1 MTNMNKQLLLCAV
14 ASVALLS
21 SCSNDEAHAPASKG
35 SDTLAVN
42 VANLGTK
49 ADAATGVKS
58 LFATSDSIGVFVAG
72 TGYTSVVTS
81 YATADAGTT
90 WAYGAYNTPDYGT
103 TWGKSTGIQLTG
115 NDANVYAVYPARV
128 KLSDNNPTAAST
140 FNVSVPTSDNF
151 TASSATDY
159 MWGTGTKVN
168 SNSVDNSKTTITMK
182 HALSKVSFII
192 NKSATYPAAAS
203 AGKITKIALSSA
215 AGKIVTGGTTVI
227 GTGAFAPATYNTGD
241 LTYAPAS
248 DTYVNAYATTP
259 STNVTASFLAAPMAY
274 SGSDLALSV
283 TIDSKTMTVTN
294 FPVAPDWSGYKDY
307 QYTITVNPTSLVVS
321 SVIISPWTVTTVTPT
336 DQLIAQ

>member
-1 MTNMNKQLLLCAV
+1 MNQQLLLCAV
-14 ASVALLS
+14 ASVAFLS
-21 SCSNDEAHAPASKG
+21 SCSNDDVHAPASKG
-35 SDTLAVN
+35 SATLAVN
-42 VANLGTK
+42 VANLSTK
-49 ADAATGVKS
+49 ADAATGMKS
-58 LFATSDSIGVFVAG
+58 SFATSDSIGVFVVG

-81 YATADAGTT
+81 YATANGGAA
-90 WAYGAYNTPDYGT
+90 WAYGAYNTTDYGA

-115 NDANVYAVYPARV
+115 NDADVYAVYPARV

-140 FNVSVPTSDNF
+140 FNVSVPTSDDF
-151 TASSATDY
+151 AESGATDY
-159 MWGTGTKVN
+159 LWGKGGAKVN

-215 AGKIVTGGTTVI
+215 AGKIVTGGTTIV
-227 GTGAFAPATYNTGD
+227 GTGAFAPTTYNTGD
-241 LTYAPAS
+241 LTYTSAS
-248 DTYVNAYATTP
+248 DTYINAYNATTP
-259 STNVTASFLAAPMAY
+259 PTNVTASFLAAPVAY
-274 SGSDLALSV
+274 LGSDLALSI
-283 TIDSKTMTVTN
+283 TIDGKTMTVTN